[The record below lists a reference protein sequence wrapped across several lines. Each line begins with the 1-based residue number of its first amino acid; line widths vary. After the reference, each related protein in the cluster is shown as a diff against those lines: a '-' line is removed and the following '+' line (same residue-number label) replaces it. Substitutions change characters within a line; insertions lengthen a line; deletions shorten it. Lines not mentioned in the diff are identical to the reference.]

1 MERRSATRRRRSSRR
16 ARSSDAPR
24 PRDDGVKWSRMKW
37 GLLLMLGVAGCGV
50 PLARRLSER
59 GSQFE
64 FMVSAENK
72 SVSFWTL
79 RLDPAR
85 FPDREEGVLV
95 PKGPN
100 GTELERIH
108 KRTFPSGSC
117 RAEIRYQDDEIN
129 IKTLPT
135 VVDNELFLKGQVSGN
150 RVDGTI
156 QFASEA
162 GVKTVGRFG
171 GFLDRPK

>member
-1 MERRSATRRRRSSRR
+1 
-16 ARSSDAPR
+16 
-24 PRDDGVKWSRMKW
+24 MKW
-37 GLLLMLGVAGCGV
+37 PLLLMLGIAGCAV
-50 PLARRLSER
+50 PPARRLSER

-85 FPDREEGVLV
+85 FPDREEGVLT
-95 PKGPN
+95 PKGPK
-100 GTELERIH
+100 GTELERLH
-108 KRTFPSGSC
+108 AKKFPSGSC
-117 RAEIRYQDDEIN
+117 RVEIRYKDDEIN

-135 VVDNELFLKGQVSGN
+135 VVDDELFLKGQVSGN

-156 QFASEA
+156 LYASDE

>member
-1 MERRSATRRRRSSRR
+1 
-16 ARSSDAPR
+16 
-24 PRDDGVKWSRMKW
+24 MKW
-37 GLLLMLGVAGCGV
+37 APLLLLGIAGCAV
-50 PLARRLSER
+50 PAARRLSER

-85 FPDREEGVLV
+85 FPDREEGALTI
-95 PKGPN
+95 KGPK

-108 KRTFPSGSC
+108 AKKFPSGTC
-117 RAEIRYQDDEIN
+117 RVKLSYKDDEIV
-129 IKTLPT
+129 IHTLPH
-135 VVDNELFLKGQVSGN
+135 VEDNTLYLKGQVSGN

-156 QFASEA
+156 QFASEG